1 MSSSPPE
8 TLNLPRGVLVR
19 LRESH
24 GDLMSEAVLASLEH
38 LRPWMP
44 WASAEA
50 GSPAAQRE
58 RCQAVQESWA
68 SGSDYNY
75 ALLTDEA
82 GPVIGGFGLHRRIDP
97 GGIEIGYWM
106 HVDHVGQ
113 GYATA
118 AADAL
123 TRAGL
128 ELDDVTRVEIH
139 TDQANVRSAA
149 IPQRLGYRLDRVF
162 EREPEAPAEC
172 GRIQVWIYSN
182 G

>member
-8 TLNLPRGVLVR
+8 TLELPHGVLVR

-24 GDLMSEAVLASLEH
+24 SDLMSDAVLASLDH
-38 LRPWMP
+38 LKPWMP
-44 WASAEA
+44 WANAEA

-58 RCQAVQESWA
+58 RCQAVQESWN

-75 ALLTDEA
+75 ALRTDES
-82 GPVIGGFGLHRRIDP
+82 GPVIGGFGLHRRVGSD
-97 GGIEIGYWM
+97 GIEIGYWV
-106 HVDHVGQ
+106 HVDYVGR

-118 AADAL
+118 AAEAL

-128 ELDDVTRVEIH
+128 GLDDVVHVEIH
-139 TDQANVRSAA
+139 TDEANVKSAA

-162 EREPEAPAEC
+162 EREPEAPGES
-172 GRIQVWIYSN
+172 GRIQVWTS
-182 G
+182 GPG